1 MQITLAR
8 ALKEKNRIVGEINA
22 LKSIFSRENSRVE
35 TEGKAQRSRQE
46 IWDNITKRTED
57 LIALKAKIA
66 TANVDIYPLIEKMS
80 ELKGRVTYVQGLNT
94 LEGVEEPNQYQLARN
109 PNAKAKTISAHF
121 NITTVDQ
128 LVAALQKEIGDL
140 QDKIDEF
147 NATHRIEL

>member
-57 LIALKAKIA
+57 LIALKAKIS

>member
-128 LVAALQKEIGDL
+128 LVAAA
-140 QDKIDEF
+140 
-147 NATHRIEL
+147 NRV